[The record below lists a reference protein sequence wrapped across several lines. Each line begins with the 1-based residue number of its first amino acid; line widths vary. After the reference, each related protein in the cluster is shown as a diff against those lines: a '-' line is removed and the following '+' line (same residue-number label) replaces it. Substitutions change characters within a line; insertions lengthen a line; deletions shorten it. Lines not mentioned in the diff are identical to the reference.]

1 MWLIVKIVVSLI
13 GFHELTCDE
22 LNKYNLSDRSFA

>member
-1 MWLIVKIVVSLI
+1 MWLIFKIVVSLI

-22 LNKYNLSDRSFA
+22 LNKYLSYQEP

>member
-13 GFHELTCDE
+13 GFPELTCDE
-22 LNKYNLSDRSFA
+22 LNKYNLSYQEP

>member
-22 LNKYNLSDRSFA
+22 LNKYNWGKYK

>member
-1 MWLIVKIVVSLI
+1 MWLIVKIVVSLT

-22 LNKYNLSDRSFA
+22 LNKYNLSYQEP